1 LSAVV
6 IEVGQEG
13 EREREKE
20 KKEKKYNRG
29 MKL

>member
-1 LSAVV
+1 LSAVM